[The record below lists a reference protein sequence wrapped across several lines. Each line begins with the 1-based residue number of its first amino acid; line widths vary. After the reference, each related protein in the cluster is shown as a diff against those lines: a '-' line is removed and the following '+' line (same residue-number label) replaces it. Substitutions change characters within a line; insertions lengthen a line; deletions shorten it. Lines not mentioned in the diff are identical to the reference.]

1 MYRNHSISVVVPAY
15 NEERFI
21 ERVLADI
28 PGYVDRVYLVD
39 DASTD
44 DTMAT
49 AVAYAERAHHLSV
62 LNAKPAVIP
71 GKTSENHQIEG
82 SSTTL
87 FPLQHESNRGVGGAI
102 KTGYREAKRKGD
114 DVVIVIN
121 GDAQMNP
128 EYIPQLADPIID
140 GSAGYTKGNRLSNYN
155 YAERMPSWRL
165 FGNVLLSLMTK
176 ATTGYWQVMD
186 SQNGYTAISRS
197 ALHELRLDDLYEDYG
212 FLNDLLVELSIHDI
226 EVKDV
231 SMPPIYN
238 DEQSWI
244 KYRTFVPSVLVV
256 LLTGLIRRLQVQYLK
271 SVEK

>member
-15 NEERFI
+15 NEEQFI

-28 PGYVDRVYLVD
+28 PTYVDRVYLVD

-49 AVAYAERAHHLSV
+49 AVTYAERARHLSV
-62 LNAKPAVIP
+62 LNAKRAVLP
-71 GKTSENHQIEG
+71 GHTSEKQQIVE

-87 FPLQHESNRGVGGAI
+87 FPLQHEFNRGVGGAI
-102 KTGYREAKRKGD
+102 KTGYREAKREED

-121 GDAQMNP
+121 GDAQMDP
-128 EYIPQLADPIID
+128 EYIPKLADPIID

-155 YAERMPSWRL
+155 CAERMPPWRL

-176 ATTGYWQVMD
+176 ATTGYWQIMD

-197 ALHELRLDDLYEDYG
+197 ALHELRLEDLYEDYG
-212 FLNDLLVELSIHDI
+212 FLNDLLVELSIHGI

-256 LLTGLIRRLQVQYLK
+256 LLTGLIRRLQAQYLE